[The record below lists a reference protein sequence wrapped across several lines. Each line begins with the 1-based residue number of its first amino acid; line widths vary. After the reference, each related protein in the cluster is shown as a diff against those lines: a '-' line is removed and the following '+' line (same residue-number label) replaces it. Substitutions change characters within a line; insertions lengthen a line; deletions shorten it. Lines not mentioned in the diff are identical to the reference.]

1 MPESEPDNEWRRDL
15 GAAVTAIDALDTASV
30 AGLDDDSTY
39 DFNAMRS
46 CAAQIAP
53 LLGAA
58 DADVHELRNLA
69 GAMRGYAE
77 MLRESLP
84 PVEGSIQRALRIVLD
99 GGKRPAVS
107 ASVAAAPGTR
117 AHATSDPGFILA
129 VDDREE
135 NRELL
140 ARYLTRSGHFVVTA
154 PGGARRWRPSTMPT
168 STWCC
173 SIAACPA
180 WTAARCW
187 RASRPMRAGAPRR

>member
-1 MPESEPDNEWRRDL
+1 
-15 GAAVTAIDALDTASV
+15 
-30 AGLDDDSTY
+30 
-39 DFNAMRS
+39 MRS

-69 GAMRGYAE
+69 GALRGYAE

-84 PVEGSIQRALRIVLD
+84 PVEGSIQRALRGTL
-99 GGKRPAVS
+99 GRRQAPRRS
-107 ASVAAAPGTR
+107 ASDRSR
-117 AHATSDPGFILA
+117 ARHQGRHATSDPGFILA

-154 PGGARRWRPSTMPT
+154 PGGREALETCSTMPT
-168 STWCC
+168 STWCS
-173 SIAACPA
+173 SIAACRA
-180 WTAARCW
+180 WMAARCCGG
-187 RASRPMRAGAPRR
+187 SRPNRAGAPRR